1 MRRMLAILL
10 AAVLA
15 MAGLSGCGDKKE
27 TGTAETSGGSESG
40 EKKDASDFKVG
51 LSMNVLVH
59 PSYITMAAEIRK
71 GCEYLGYEYVCT
83 DPQESL
89 DKQISDIEDLAAQ
102 GCDVIFVNTYDPDV
116 LTPVINNVA
125 AQGIRVIAVD
135 NALSDEAQLATTIQA
150 DNHQNGVLVGNYVAD
165 TLKGQDIKIVC
176 ISGAKGAEVSRVRRS
191 SFIEGIVEEQLRQ
204 GSDAKVE
211 IVAQAY
217 TEWFAD
223 ATVTA
228 MEDIMALNEEFNV
241 VFAEADVMAIEC
253 YKILQDAGLLDK
265 VMIVA
270 DADGQKEA
278 FELIKEGGAY
288 KATGLNSMTL
298 LGQTAVETAQKI
310 QQGETS
316 FPYRTYTP
324 SACVTI
330 DNVDEYYDPDSAF

>member
-1 MRRMLAILL
+1 MKKVLAILL
-10 AAVLA
+10 AVVMA
-15 MAGLSGCGDKKE
+15 MASFVGCGQTGNTENAENTSEVTTEEKKE
-27 TGTAETSGGSESG
+27 VT
-40 EKKDASDFKVG
+40 DFKVG

-59 PSYITMAAEIRK
+59 PSYITMEAEIRK
-71 GCEYLGYEYVCT
+71 GCEELGYEYVCT
-83 DPQESL
+83 DAQESL
-89 DKQISDIEDLAAQ
+89 DKQIADIEDLAAQ
-102 GCDVIFVNTYDPDV
+102 GCNVIFVNTYDPDV

-135 NALSDEAQLATTIQA
+135 NALSDEAQLTTTIQA

-165 TLKGQDIKIVC
+165 ALEGKDIKIVC
-176 ISGAKGAEVSRVRRS
+176 ISGAKGADVSRVRRS

-228 MEDIMALNEEFNV
+228 MEDIMALNEGFNV

-253 YKILQDAGLLDK
+253 YKILQDAGMLDK

-298 LGQTAVETAQKI
+298 LGQNAVEVAQKI
-310 QQGETS
+310 QQGETI

-330 DNVDEYYDPDSAF
+330 KNVDEYYDPDSAF